1 MQDEI
6 PTEEMPITP
15 QMEEYFRAFLQKH
28 IDLVAGNA
36 RMLMEL
42 GQITPEL
49 YEYIRNTHD
58 RSKLEEPEYTPYVKR
73 KWLER
78 DGKGEKYRE
87 MGDDVKQAIVH
98 HVTTNAHHPEC
109 WSDDYEG
116 FETDQPCHIE
126 SMPEYCVVE
135 MVCDWEAMGRQMGNT
150 ARSWYEKCRNKRW
163 FFDPATEALIEKW
176 LEKFE
181 RMA

>member
-28 IDLVAGNA
+28 IDLVEGNA

-109 WSDDYEG
+109 WSDEIIVLLWK
-116 FETDQPCHIE
+116 F
-126 SMPEYCVVE
+126 
-135 MVCDWEAMGRQMGNT
+135 
-150 ARSWYEKCRNKRW
+150 ARVLVAKNLHCSRAICSTSINLMLCARAGKSK
-163 FFDPATEALIEKW
+163 DDLT
-176 LEKFE
+176 
-181 RMA
+181 